1 MAFGALV
8 GSARGAPVFAVSST
22 LDEPD
27 ATLDGNCVSTPS
39 GLCTL
44 RAAVQEA
51 NFAGTATVTV
61 PAGLYVLTRNV
72 VGTDDGSVGDL
83 DIGLSTTDPTKS
95 KAANVTIVGA
105 GADRTIIDG
114 NGSHRVVDI
123 HDDLVDGRGVA
134 TISGVSIRDGQTLN
148 DLDSVA
154 SHWHGGALHNHGQL
168 TLSDSTVS
176 DSNSTKSGW
185 GGGGI
190 TNASSG
196 VALLQNVTFSND
208 ATAAHGGA
216 IENLGAMKLFN
227 VTISQSSAPATQGGG
242 VYGGG
247 ASTRLNNT
255 IVAEDTTGGDCAGTI
270 VSVGNNLAGDATC
283 AFAGPGDLNSTN
295 PLLAAV
301 MNTAGSIWVYALQ
314 SGSPAIDAGSG
325 PYNGGTDTGCLAT
338 DERGVPRPQ
347 DGNADGIAVC
357 DIGSYEAQPGLITVT
372 KRLVPTYDPGRFNLL
387 IDGTVY
393 ATNVG
398 DGGTTGPIAVLP
410 GSSHTVSETAGTNT
424 ILSRYVTTIR
434 CSNGSFA
441 RGTSL
446 SGVQAG
452 AGSTVDCT
460 IENTRRLYRVP

>member
-154 SHWHGGALHNHGQL
+154 SHWHDLSRKVVAAARADGPAFLNVL
-168 TLSDSTVS
+168 TDCPI
-176 DSNSTKSGW
+176 GW
-185 GGGGI
+185 GHEPRLSPQVPRRTIHPRPTAGAALPI
-190 TNASSG
+190 WPIPSAMASASS
-196 VALLQNVTFSND
+196 S
-208 ATAAHGGA
+208 
-216 IENLGAMKLFN
+216 
-227 VTISQSSAPATQGGG
+227 SSAAATTRSQHHEPRAGQGPLGRHLIRSFPAC
-242 VYGGG
+242 
-247 ASTRLNNT
+247 L
-255 IVAEDTTGGDCAGTI
+255 I
-270 VSVGNNLAGDATC
+270 LA
-283 AFAGPGDLNSTN
+283 
-295 PLLAAV
+295 
-301 MNTAGSIWVYALQ
+301 Q
-314 SGSPAIDAGSG
+314 SRGHARPRFTGSPVLTSDAADCHHDHTES
-325 PYNGGTDTGCLAT
+325 
-338 DERGVPRPQ
+338 RP
-347 DGNADGIAVC
+347 D
-357 DIGSYEAQPGLITVT
+357 
-372 KRLVPTYDPGRFNLL
+372 
-387 IDGTVY
+387 
-393 ATNVG
+393 
-398 DGGTTGPIAVLP
+398 
-410 GSSHTVSETAGTNT
+410 HH
-424 ILSRYVTTIR
+424 
-434 CSNGSFA
+434 A
-441 RGTSL
+441 R
-446 SGVQAG
+446 
-452 AGSTVDCT
+452 
-460 IENTRRLYRVP
+460 P